1 MFPITRALMKF
12 WWQEQSWVFTAQ
24 SLQNVKKCA
33 NSGCCTVGRLG
44 SANQPFCA
52 HKAECQ
58 THTKDLLGWGCILGR
73 AGTDGKRERCSIV
86 HIAIDLPH
94 FLTSFLAALAALC
107 IYTNLGDWLLWPIL
121 DSESSGSRG
130 GDWHGRRDKSF
141 WWRW

>member
-1 MFPITRALMKF
+1 MKF

-73 AGTDGKRERCSIV
+73 AGTDGKRGCSIV

-107 IYTNLGDWLLWPIL
+107 IPTLVTDCYDPFLIKSLPDLGEVIGMVG
-121 DSESSGSRG
+121 EIRASGE
-130 GDWHGRRDKSF
+130 GDKHMRRKGNT
-141 WWRW
+141 

>member
-1 MFPITRALMKF
+1 M
-12 WWQEQSWVFTAQ
+12 
-24 SLQNVKKCA
+24 KKCA

-94 FLTSFLAALAALC
+94 FLKIFLAALASLC
-107 IYTNLGDWLLWPIL
+107 IPTLVTDCYDPFWIQSLPDLGEVIGMVG
-121 DSESSGSRG
+121 EIRASGE
-130 GDWHGRRDKSF
+130 GDKHMRCKGNT
-141 WWRW
+141 

>member
-1 MFPITRALMKF
+1 MKF

-73 AGTDGKRERCSIV
+73 AGTDGKRGVFNCSYRNR
-86 HIAIDLPH
+86 
-94 FLTSFLAALAALC
+94 LASLFDKLFSC
-107 IYTNLGDWLLWPIL
+107 PG
-121 DSESSGSRG
+121 SSMYLYQP
-130 GDWHGRRDKSF
+130 W
-141 WWRW
+141 

>member
-1 MFPITRALMKF
+1 MKF

-73 AGTDGKRERCSIV
+73 AGTDGKRGVFNCSYRNRL
-86 HIAIDLPH
+86 ASLFDNL
-94 FLTSFLAALAALC
+94 LAALAALC
-107 IYTNLGDWLLWPIL
+107 IPTLVTDCYDPFLIKSLPDLGEVIGMVG
-121 DSESSGSRG
+121 EIRASGE
-130 GDWHGRRDKSF
+130 GDKHMRRKGNT
-141 WWRW
+141 